1 MRFYLNLFFLG
12 PIALHALAPEPGL
25 YKKSGKSNNFV
36 VVASCLTLEN
46 GGKVDKDWFDKNIY
60 NATGKVHK
68 NGVVELRYGGGLRS
82 YSVAG
87 GNAKI
92 RLRQAGALFPK
103 AKITEKAG
111 NKEITHVQT
120 APLFARFTNTIK
132 NFKRLPYVA
141 IHPLDKSEFC
151 KLDIEILD
159 DILTGDQYL
168 INKRIKD
175 HRFKVSRNGDTV
187 YILLENNMKGG
198 YVCLR
203 IEGVFS
209 RRKRFFKTER
219 ITKQIPIIRM
229 YEEGPF
235 LSYVQS
241 NDKKGSFS
249 IEELKSDFE
258 FTGHIGKDKPVAVG
272 RYKYTNHGFAVF
284 AMKDDDI
291 RLIIDG
297 RLVIAENRIN
307 RKTDFLGINGKILF
321 NELGRY
327 VRGMHSMG
335 LIHGNLNVHNVGID
349 TSRTP
354 ILRGMTE
361 SFQLPVD
368 TTIRERA
375 GWAFVDLAGIIG
387 DFSRMMAHGIQTDN
401 HTIKFLEGY
410 FGIPIPSSVINEC
423 VSYEFY
429 RKLLLSQ
436 DNQTSIPEMFPNL
449 FKLLLS
455 IETKEWGLDFE
466 ETIDERAFS
475 IDSSYSKHAEWEK
488 NDDDFDDDDWSG
500 GSSGFSTIIK
510 NIDDKLKLMRRVM
523 TNV

>member
-1 MRFYLNLFFLG
+1 MPF
-12 PIALHALAPEPGL
+12 ALHALAPEPGL
-25 YKKSGKSNNFV
+25 KKKGGKSNNFV
-36 VVASCLTLEN
+36 IVASCLTLEK

-60 NATGKVHK
+60 NAIGKIHK

-87 GNAKI
+87 TNAKI

-103 AKITEKAG
+103 AKITEKVG
-111 NKEITHVQT
+111 DKEITHVQT
-120 APLFARFTNTIK
+120 APLFARFINSIK
-132 NFKRLPYVA
+132 NYKRLPYVE

-159 DILTGDQYL
+159 DVISGDQSL

-175 HRFKVSRNGDTV
+175 NRFKVFRNGDTV
-187 YILLENNMKGG
+187 YILLENYMKGG

-203 IEGVFS
+203 IEGACS
-209 RRKRFFKTER
+209 QRNRFFKRER
-219 ITKQIPIIRM
+219 MPKQIPLIRM

-235 LSYVQS
+235 LSYIKT
-241 NDKKGSFS
+241 NDVKGSFS
-249 IEELKSDFE
+249 TEELKNDFE
-258 FTGHIGKDKPVAVG
+258 FTGHIGKDKPVSVG
-272 RYKYTNHGFAVF
+272 RYKHTDTGFAVF

-297 RLVIAENRIN
+297 RLIIAENRVN
-307 RKTDFLGINGKILF
+307 KKAEFLGANGKILF

-327 VRGMHSMG
+327 LRGMHSMG
-335 LIHGNLNVHNVGID
+335 FIHGNLRVHNVGTD
-349 TSRTP
+349 MSRVP

-368 TTIRERA
+368 TTVRERA
-375 GWAFVDLAGIIG
+375 GWAFVDIAGIIG
-387 DFSRMMAHGIQTDN
+387 DFSRMMAYGIKADN

-410 FGIPIPSSVINEC
+410 AGIPIPGNVVNEC
-423 VSYEFY
+423 VSYDFY
-429 RKLLLSQ
+429 RKLLISK
-436 DNQTSIPEMFPNL
+436 DKEISIPEMFPNL
-449 FKLLLS
+449 YNFLLS

-475 IDSSYSKHAEWEK
+475 IDSRYSKHAEWEK